1 MPSLWLSP
9 AYPLTHNICMHSHLL
24 SPAALPQTRNVPE
37 EWKVL
42 FKAAGIKP
50 RDLQEYATAK

>member
-1 MPSLWLSP
+1 
-9 AYPLTHNICMHSHLL
+9 MHSHLL